1 MHLQASEKTKGTQ
14 YLTLLL
20 PLSKRKASANKAQ
33 SILITLFLHIIFNS
47 ASFVRTESPYSTI
60 FWGSSENYTVSQE
73 HSVYTGQQW
82 TLNLGMESP
91 CVHPYTYNVVCTSIH
106 QLLFLLTLQPLTSP
120 LSFMPY
126 RLCDLW

>member
-1 MHLQASEKTKGTQ
+1 MHLQASEKIKGTQ

-20 PLSKRKASANKAQ
+20 PLYKRKVSAIKAQ

-47 ASFVRTESPYSTI
+47 TTFVRIKSPYSTI

-73 HSVYTGQQW
+73 HSAYTGQQW

-91 CVHPYTYNVVCTSIH
+91 CVHPYT
-106 QLLFLLTLQPLTSP
+106 
-120 LSFMPY
+120 
-126 RLCDLW
+126 